1 MNVGIPLY
9 IGISLL
15 IILKMRQNTT
25 KNGEDEFRRFC
36 FNDTHDVDKNKF
48 ENLAADFNLFGNFY

>member
-1 MNVGIPLY
+1 MTREIFFRQN
-9 IGISLL
+9 SS
-15 IILKMRQNTT
+15 KKNFFRQNTT